1 MVSSVKVEGKKTMQK
16 INPFLWFNGEAVEA
30 AEFYVSI
37 FKNSKIINISDLNN
51 AGPNQDETI
60 KYVTFELDGQRF
72 HALDGGPQFTFSPA
86 ISLFVNCETQEEVD
100 HFWEKL
106 SDGGQTIQCGWLT
119 DKYGV
124 TWQIVPTVLG
134 ELLSSKDEA
143 RTARVMQALHGMIK
157 LDIKGLV
164 EA

>member
-1 MVSSVKVEGKKTMQK
+1 MGEEDMQK
-16 INPFLWFNGEAVEA
+16 INPFLWFDGKAAEA

-37 FKNSKIINISDLNN
+37 FKNSKMISNSELKN

-86 ISLFVNCETQEEVD
+86 TSLYVNCETQEEVD

-106 SDGGQTIQCGWLT
+106 SVGGQKIQCGWLT

-134 ELLSSKDEA
+134 ELLNDKDEA
-143 RTARVMQALHGMIK
+143 RVARVMQAVHGMVK